1 MKILITILLG
11 LLIIIG
17 SILVITLNLLYK
29 PIIKEFWDYL
39 EEEYYENKERNDKNG
54 NIK

>member
-1 MKILITILLG
+1 MEIILSILVG

-17 SILVITLNLLYK
+17 SLLLITLNLLYK
-29 PIIKEFWDYL
+29 PIIKELWEYL
-39 EEEYYENKERNDKNG
+39 EEYYENKERDDNNG

>member
-1 MKILITILLG
+1 MDIILSILLG

-17 SILVITLNLLYK
+17 SFLLITLNLLYK
-29 PIIKEFWDYL
+29 PIITEFC
-39 EEEYYENKERNDKNG
+39 EYYERDDNND

>member
-1 MKILITILLG
+1 MKIILAILLG

-17 SILVITLNLLYK
+17 SLLVITLNLLYK
-29 PIIKEFWDYL
+29 PIIKEFWEYAL
-39 EEEYYENKERNDKNG
+39 EYKERDDKDG

>member
-1 MKILITILLG
+1 MTILTIMLG

-17 SILVITLNLLYK
+17 SILVITLNLFYK
-29 PIIKEFWDYL
+29 DI
-39 EEEYYENKERNDKNG
+39 NKELYDYIERDDKNG

>member
-1 MKILITILLG
+1 MDIILTILLG

-17 SILVITLNLLYK
+17 SILSITLNLVYK
-29 PIIKEFWDYL
+29 PIIKEYL
-39 EEEYYENKERNDKNG
+39 LEYEEREYKNG

>member
-1 MKILITILLG
+1 MKIILTIMLG
-11 LLIIIG
+11 LLIVIG

-29 PIIKEFWDYL
+29 DILKEFYN
-39 EEEYYENKERNDKNG
+39 YIERDDKNG

>member
-1 MKILITILLG
+1 MKTLIIILLG

-39 EEEYYENKERNDKNG
+39 EEYYENKERNDKNG